1 MYYITF
7 CSHSLVIRPLLS
19 KVSHKELSLNNST
32 RKYNSVRKMN
42 SYLFVAFFLIIA
54 KCAAQEDLSQAE
66 FLKEKL
72 PGQWKEDQHKRKN
85 LNNYLYEMGMY
96 LIADTLF

>member
-1 MYYITF
+1 MKSYIF
-7 CSHSLVIRPLLS
+7 I
-19 KVSHKELSLNNST
+19 
-32 RKYNSVRKMN
+32 
-42 SYLFVAFFLIIA
+42 AFFLIIA

-96 LIADTLF
+96 LIPDTLS

>member
-1 MYYITF
+1 MKTYF
-7 CSHSLVIRPLLS
+7 
-19 KVSHKELSLNNST
+19 
-32 RKYNSVRKMN
+32 
-42 SYLFVAFFLIIA
+42 FVAFFLIIA

-72 PGQWKEDQHKRKN
+72 PGKWKEDQHKRKN

-96 LIADTLF
+96 LTPDISFKSFFQPDLCTISIRIFLVFFQDSIGLNEST

>member
-1 MYYITF
+1 
-7 CSHSLVIRPLLS
+7 
-19 KVSHKELSLNNST
+19 
-32 RKYNSVRKMN
+32 MN
-42 SYLFVAFFLIIA
+42 HYFFVAFFLIIA

-96 LIADTLF
+96 LIADNIILGLILSLIFIQYLLEFPLS